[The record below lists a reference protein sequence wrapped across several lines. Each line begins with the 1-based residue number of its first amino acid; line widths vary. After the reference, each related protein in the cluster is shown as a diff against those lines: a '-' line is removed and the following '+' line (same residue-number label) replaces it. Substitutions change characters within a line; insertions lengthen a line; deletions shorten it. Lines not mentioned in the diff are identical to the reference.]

1 MSEEKNNKV
10 VPVGAEKAYNKIP
23 HLDITQNLSELRI
36 AGSFLT
42 W

>member
-10 VPVGAEKAYNKIP
+10 VPIGAENAYNKIP
-23 HLDITQNLSELRI
+23 HPDITQNLSKLRI

-42 W
+42 